1 MLHHRNEP
9 LSEFAPSGTMRLW
22 SLHPRYLD
30 AKGLVALWR
39 EGLLA
44 QKVLAGAT
52 KGYRHHPQ
60 LSRFRGQPDAQGAI
74 AAYLREVQR
83 EAERRG
89 YRFDA
94 AKIGHCAEGVDMTVT
109 RGQMDFELAHLRAKL
124 MLRDPEALQRIAA
137 VKEPE
142 PHPLFGVVAGDLEVW
157 EVQR

>member
-1 MLHHRNEP
+1 
-9 LSEFAPSGTMRLW
+9 MRLW

-44 QKVLAGAT
+44 QKVLAGET

-60 LSRFRGQPDAQGAI
+60 LARFRALRNPHGAV

-94 AKIGHCAEGVDMTVT
+94 TKIGRASRVRLTVT
-109 RGQMDFELAHLRAKL
+109 RGQLAYELAHLRAKL
-124 MLRDPEALQRIAA
+124 EARDAEALRRIAGI
-137 VKEPE
+137 VRPE
-142 PHPLFGVVAGDLEVW
+142 PHPLFDAVSGEVESW
-157 EVQR
+157 EALPE